1 MDLGLSE
8 DDREEQRTSPRYVDL
23 RKNAEYLKYKDHS
36 LIQRGGGR
44 GYLPSL
50 VELGK
55 YQLWT
60 AFLTREEAAGE
71 NDKQA

>member
-8 DDREEQRTSPRYVDL
+8 NNREEQRTSPRYVDM
-23 RKNAEYLKYKDHS
+23 RKNAEYLKYKDRS

-44 GYLPSL
+44 GHLSSL

-60 AFLTREEAAGE
+60 TFLSREEVAGE
-71 NDKQA
+71 NDK